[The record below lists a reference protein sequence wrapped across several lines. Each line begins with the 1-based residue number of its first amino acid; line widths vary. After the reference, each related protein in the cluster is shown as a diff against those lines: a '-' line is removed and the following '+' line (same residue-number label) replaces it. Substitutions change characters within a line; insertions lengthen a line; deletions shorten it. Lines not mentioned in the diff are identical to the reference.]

1 MEKELSFD
9 AMLEQ
14 IAALGEEEKESV
26 ELAKDISAFIETLVE
41 ARISMGLTQRQL
53 AEKCGIK
60 QSAIARIE
68 RIQVIPRLDTLLKI
82 AKCLGCTIS
91 IDNVITESS
100 IDVAEITYLQ
110 DYRDSKGDYHWKQN
124 YCIK

>member
-14 IAALGEEEKESV
+14 LAALGEEEKESI
-26 ELAKDISAFIETLVE
+26 ELAKDVSTFIETLVE

-68 RIQVIPRLDTLLKI
+68 RIQVIPRLDILLKI
-82 AKCLGCTIS
+82 AKCLECTIS
-91 IDNVITESS
+91 IDNVITESRT
-100 IDVAEITYLQ
+100 DVAEITYLQ
-110 DYRDSKGDYHWKQN
+110 EYRESKEDYHWKQN